1 MSYDIL
7 TARERIS
14 CVHLDLMGDKEFSR
28 IGAVTQVGTAHVAGM
43 DVPTA
48 KTNGLDCWYNE
59 GWLLRMNRQ
68 QARYVVSHEQCH
80 KLLMHCTAYN
90 AEFKAHPEEAAEA
103 VDHVVNL
110 MVEEMDKGRGFVQRP
125 TDFPPILDEKYRNW
139 SCLEVLADL
148 IKKKEEGGGASQAP
162 LDKHEQREP
171 GDGDPEAAAEEEAML
186 NDARVQGEIISARLR
201 GEGAGAASL
210 QGFEKVETN
219 WRDPMQQ
226 FLQEHME
233 GDEQSRWNPRNKLF
247 MPMGIILPSHYS
259 EAAGDLVVACDTS
272 GSMRRY
278 YARIFGEIG
287 RVCEQ
292 LQPLSV
298 TVIWWDSKVA
308 GVQKFGPA
316 DYLTMDKQLQAK
328 GGGGTVVSCVARYM
342 REKQMKPQAT
352 IMLTDGEVEAKFECP
367 PGPLLWGVVG
377 HARFSPTRGKVLR
390 ISKESL

>member
-14 CVHLDLMGDKEFSR
+14 VVHLDLMGDPEFSR
-28 IGAVTQVGTAHVAGM
+28 IGAVTQVGNVHIAGM

-48 KTNGLDCWYNE
+48 KTNGLDCTYNE
-59 GWLLRMNRQ
+59 AWITQGLNRGQ
-68 QARYVVSHEQCH
+68 LRYVVAHEQCH
-80 KLLMHCTAYN
+80 KLLQHCTAYN
-90 AEFKAHPEEAAEA
+90 AEFKAHPDEANQAT
-103 VDHVVNL
+103 DYVVNL

-125 TDFPPILDEKYRNW
+125 TDIPPLIDERYRNW

-148 IKKKEEGGGASQAP
+148 IKNKQPGESKKP
-162 LDKHEQREP
+162 MDKHEQREA
-171 GDGDPEAAAEEEAML
+171 GEGDPEAAQAEEAML

-210 QGFEKVETN
+210 GGFETTETN

-226 FLQEHME
+226 FLQEHIE
-233 GDEQSRWNPRNKLF
+233 GDELSRWCPRNKLF
-247 MPMGIILPSHYS
+247 APLDIALPSHYS

-298 TVIWWDSKVA
+298 TVIWWDTKVA
-308 GVQKFGPA
+308 GVQVFKPN
-316 DYLTMDKQLQAK
+316 DYGQMDKKLQAK
-328 GGGGTVVSCVARYM
+328 GGGGTTVSVVARYM

-352 IMLTDGEVEAKFECP
+352 IMLTDGMVEDKFECP
-367 PGPLLWGVVG
+367 SGPLLWGVVG
-377 HARFSPTRGKVLR
+377 GYRFQPARGKVLR

>member
-1 MSYDIL
+1 MSYDVL

-14 CVHLDLMGDKEFSR
+14 CVNLDLMGDKEFSR
-28 IGAVTQVGTAHVAGM
+28 IGAVTQIGQSFLAGAE
-43 DVPTA
+43 VPTA
-48 KTNGLDCWYNE
+48 KTNGLNRWFNE
-59 GWLLRMNRQ
+59 GWVMRMTRQ
-68 QARYVVSHEQCH
+68 QLRAVVAHECLHMLYQ
-80 KLLMHCTAYN
+80 HCTAYN
-90 AEFKAHPEEAAEA
+90 AEFKQYPEESAQA
-103 VDHVVNL
+103 VDYVVNL
-110 MVEEMDKGRGFVQRP
+110 SVEEMDRGRGFIAWP
-125 TDFPPILDEKYRNW
+125 TDYPPLLDAKYKNW
-139 SCLEVLADL
+139 SCLEVMADL
-148 IKKKEEGGGASQAP
+148 IKNPDPNAPPP

-171 GDGDPEAAAEEEAML
+171 DPEETQAEEQAL

-201 GEGAGAASL
+201 GEGAGSASL

-247 MPMGIILPSHYS
+247 MPLGIILPSHYS

-377 HARFSPTRGKVLR
+377 HSRFQPPRGKVLR